1 MASYTE
7 WEDRTERGARA
18 VRNRDGQWQSPP
30 FDNAAAM
37 VLSWFQRE
45 EARSPVG
52 APESLIFAGY
62 AREHEVDGGARLAS
76 KLADVKTKSH
86 AANLRMEGDARARKA
101 AQVLVVDDEA
111 PVRTMV
117 TAALERQGYTVEQAG
132 DGREALQALEMNTFN
147 LVLTDIV
154 MQDVNGIALL
164 DRIHALQ
171 PNLPVVMVTAVH
183 DISVAIDSMR
193 RGAYDYLL
201 KPFEREQLLNTVE
214 RALSHRQ
221 ALEETQN
228 YHQSLEEMVRARTE
242 MLRHA
247 MEDLEHSYDVTLEAL
262 GDALDLKDS
271 ETEGHSKRVTAYAIA
286 LARAMGIPPE
296 EIKVIARGAFLHDI
310 GKMAIPDEVL
320 RKPGSLSPEE
330 KELMREHCARG
341 YNMLRKIPFL
351 AGAAE
356 IVFCHQENYD
366 GNGYPN
372 RLAGRE
378 IPIGARIFAVADTLD
393 AITSDRPYRRARGF
407 DAAREEILRCS
418 GTQFDPAVVEVFLKI
433 PNELWQELRSE
444 ISGQHTRFSTFD
456 VDRTQAAS

>member
-1 MASYTE
+1 MI
-7 WEDRTERGARA
+7 
-18 VRNRDGQWQSPP
+18 
-30 FDNAAAM
+30 AAA
-37 VLSWFQRE
+37 L
-45 EARSPVG
+45 
-52 APESLIFAGY
+52 
-62 AREHEVDGGARLAS
+62 D
-76 KLADVKTKSH
+76 
-86 AANLRMEGDARARKA
+86 
-101 AQVLVVDDEA
+101 
-111 PVRTMV
+111 
-117 TAALERQGYTVEQAG
+117 RQGYAVDMAG
-132 DGREALQALEMNTFN
+132 GGREALEALELNSFN

-164 DRIHALQ
+164 ERIHALQ

-201 KPFEREQLLNTVE
+201 KPFEREQLLSTVE
-214 RALSHRQ
+214 RALSHRR
-221 ALEETQN
+221 ALEETES

-296 EIKVIARGAFLHDI
+296 DIKIIARGAFLHDV
-310 GKMAIPDEVL
+310 GKMAIPDEIL
-320 RKPGSLSPEE
+320 RKPGALTPQER
-330 KELMREHCARG
+330 ELMREHCARG
-341 YNMLRKIPFL
+341 YQMLRKIPFL

-356 IVFCHQENYD
+356 IVFCHQEHYD
-366 GNGYPN
+366 GSGYPN
-372 RLAGRE
+372 GLRGRE
-378 IPIGARIFAVADTLD
+378 IPVGARIFAVADTLD
-393 AITSDRPYRRARGF
+393 AITSDRPYRQASDF
-407 DAAREEILRCS
+407 DSAREEILRCS

-444 ISGQHTRFSTFD
+444 ISGQNKRYSTFD
-456 VDRTQAAS
+456 IAKAPGT